1 MSQKSNYFYLY
12 SLIILLFESY
22 NINII
27 IFLFIIIQ
35 LLHIII
41 TYYILLCISINYI
54 ELIIYQVILNIKYF
68 QPT

>member
-27 IFLFIIIQ
+27 LSDKIFKQREFFESQKKNFFDLFIFF
-35 LLHIII
+35 L
-41 TYYILLCISINYI
+41 IL
-54 ELIIYQVILNIKYF
+54 VIVIK
-68 QPT
+68 

>member
-41 TYYILLCISINYI
+41 TYYILLCIYI